1 MKKKIPAMTPEVI
14 LFDLDDT
21 LIVEKTSAEAAF
33 REVSGHVRDK
43 YGVDPLMFQS
53 SVRMNARKVWYSL
66 PAHPYCKKIGIS
78 SWEGLWAEFKGEHKM
93 LRSLASYK
101 DYYRFTSWYN
111 TLLEFKINDKDFAIR
126 LSEMFCSERR
136 KRHVLFP
143 ETASVLENL
152 YAEYPLGLVTNGA
165 PDLQRTK
172 INGAGLDKYFRHIII
187 SGEVNVGKPD
197 RRIFEIALK
206 MFGVREESTIMVGDS
221 IDTDIAGAAASGIK
235 TVWLKRDSSTCEEH
249 AIRPGYIISDLSG
262 LVPLFK

>member
-1 MKKKIPAMTPEVI
+1 MTPEVI

-21 LIVEKTSAEAAF
+21 LIVEKASAEAAF
-33 REVSGHVRDK
+33 MAVSEHARDR

-53 SVRMNARKVWYSL
+53 SVRRNARKVWYSL

-111 TLLEFKINDKDFAIR
+111 TLLEFNINDKDFAGR
-126 LSEMFCSERR
+126 LSELFCNERR
-136 KRHVLFP
+136 KIHVLFP

-172 INGAGLDKYFRHIII
+172 INGAGLDRYFRHITI

-206 MFGVREESTIMVGDS
+206 MFGVRGESTIMVGDS

-235 TVWLKRDSSTCEEH
+235 TVWLKRNSSTCGEH
-249 AIRPGYIISDLSG
+249 AIKPDYIISDLNE
-262 LVPLFK
+262 LAPLFK